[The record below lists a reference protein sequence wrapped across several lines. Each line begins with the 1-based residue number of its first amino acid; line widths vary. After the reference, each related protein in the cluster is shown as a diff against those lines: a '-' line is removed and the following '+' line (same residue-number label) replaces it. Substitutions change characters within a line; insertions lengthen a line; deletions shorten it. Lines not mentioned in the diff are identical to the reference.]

1 MKKKILIAIAVI
13 LVLAAAI
20 AFPFVRYMWDPKDNE
35 ELFRQNVATVGYS
48 NTVESALP
56 QTELYNT
63 IKFHFESPLEKGKTE
78 KKAIVLGYDGC
89 RADILAEIDEANS
102 GISAL
107 VNDGGSL
114 ALYYCGGVNYPEVN
128 TQDTS
133 TAPGWCSILTGFW
146 ADVHGITGND
156 ITKTMDTKTLLTSL
170 VEDKLAAS
178 AAFIT
183 KWGGHFS
190 RENATYLDEKK
201 YCEDN
206 SLNVNFAKCEDDSAT
221 HAYTLEEIKKA
232 DCADFIFTIY
242 EPTDSTG
249 HNKGFTFN
257 NPKYKDAFRTEDAY
271 ALEAINAIK
280 ARATYEKE
288 DWLIIITADHGGIG
302 TGHGGE
308 SIQERMTFAAVL

>member
-1 MKKKILIAIAVI
+1 
-13 LVLAAAI
+13 
-20 AFPFVRYMWDPKDNE
+20 
-35 ELFRQNVATVGYS
+35 
-48 NTVESALP
+48 
-56 QTELYNT
+56 
-63 IKFHFESPLEKGKTE
+63 
-78 KKAIVLGYDGC
+78 
-89 RADILAEIDEANS
+89 
-102 GISAL
+102 
-107 VNDGGSL
+107 
-114 ALYYCGGVNYPEVN
+114 
-128 TQDTS
+128 
-133 TAPGWCSILTGFW
+133 
-146 ADVHGITGND
+146 
-156 ITKTMDTKTLLTSL
+156 MDTKTLLTSL
-170 VEDKLAAS
+170 VEDKLADSS
-178 AAFIT
+178 AFVT
-183 KWGGHFS
+183 KWAGHFS
-190 RENATYLDEKK
+190 RDNATYLDEKK

-206 SLNVNFAKCEDDSAT
+206 ALNVNFAKCEDDSAT
-221 HAYTLEEIKKA
+221 HAYTMDEIKKA